1 MVSVEEGSPSRDP
14 RGPTRFLLRP
24 SSVVFSLTCVLFMY
38 LYVASRESS
47 LPLPRPLQSPPA
59 LTTDTIW
66 LSYCILGKLILCR
79 ADLKMKLL
87 YPL

>member
-47 LPLPRPLQSPPA
+47 LPLPRPSNL
-59 LTTDTIW
+59 LW
-66 LSYCILGKLILCR
+66 LSPQILFGYPTAFWVNSFCAELI
-79 ADLKMKLL
+79 
-87 YPL
+87 